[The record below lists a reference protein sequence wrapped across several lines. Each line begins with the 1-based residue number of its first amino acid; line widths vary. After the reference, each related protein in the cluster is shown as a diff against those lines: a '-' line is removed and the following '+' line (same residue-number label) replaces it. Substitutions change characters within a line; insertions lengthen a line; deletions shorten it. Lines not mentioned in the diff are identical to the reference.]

1 VKSDRIVEAE
11 LFSANKP
18 VTVTELQ
25 AVSGLDA
32 RTVRSAL
39 GKLTDE
45 YNEGEGA
52 IEIAKMGPRYAM
64 QVKKEYTNY
73 ACKLADMRVPKDIL
87 KTAALIAY
95 YQPVLQSKMF
105 DLVGNKIYEH
115 VKELEDLGLVKKK
128 PRKNSVE
135 LTTTKRF
142 IETFGIDARSRDDVK
157 AWLEGELSK
166 KSKRPSAPGH

>member
-1 VKSDRIVEAE
+1 
-11 LFSANKP
+11 
-18 VTVTELQ
+18 
-25 AVSGLDA
+25 
-32 RTVRSAL
+32 
-39 GKLTDE
+39 
-45 YNEGEGA
+45 
-52 IEIAKMGPRYAM
+52 
-64 QVKKEYTNY
+64 
-73 ACKLADMRVPKDIL
+73 MRVPKDIL